1 MKTFYNP
8 EQALELANLYAEL
21 KQDDAFGEEAVGL
34 YNSGRLDELL
44 ALFTANSELLLKLGD
59 SEFEPVYNL
68 LIALASQFPETI
80 SSSVSSIIDPIVA
93 DDQDRCSLKLKVL
106 SNLYNYV
113 DEPLLKFK
121 IYTALVKVAS
131 QHNEIAILNLNLN
144 EIKKFVLEWG
154 ITQEETR
161 DFYQLL
167 SETQDSNLA
176 YHFLLESLKLHEDAP
191 ELATRGIEIALSS
204 PRIFQFQELYNLPV
218 VQALAPSPLL
228 GLLNIFLNETLKE
241 YNAFIKTH
249 PQFLKDNGLND
260 QELLR
265 KIRILTFASYAT
277 RNIGKV
283 VTYESISKV
292 IDVAIDQVEFW
303 IIDCIRAGLLEARID
318 QLNQSA
324 HINRASYRV
333 FGTDQWETLK
343 NKIDDWQANLSACLN
358 IIGKA

>member
-1 MKTFYNP
+1 MRTFYNP

-34 YNSGRLDELL
+34 YNNGRFEELL
-44 ALFTANSELLLKLGD
+44 AFFTSNSELLLKLGD

-68 LIALASQFPETI
+68 LVALAAQFPETI
-80 SSSVSSIIDPIVA
+80 STTVSSIIDPIVG

-113 DEPLLKFK
+113 QEPVEKFK

-131 QHNEIAILNLNLN
+131 QHNEIAILNLKLD
-144 EIKKFVLEWG
+144 EVKKLVLEWG
-154 ITQEETR
+154 ISQEETR

-167 SETQDSNLA
+167 SETQDTTLS
-176 YHFLLESLKLHEDAP
+176 YHFLFESLKLHEDAP
-191 ELATRGIEIALSS
+191 ELATRGIKIALSS
-204 PRIFQFQELYNLPV
+204 PRIFQFEELYNLPV

-228 GLLNIFLNETLKE
+228 DLLNIFLNKSLKE
-241 YNAFIKTH
+241 YSAFIKNH
-249 PQFLKDNGLND
+249 PQLLKEHELND

-265 KIRILTFASYAT
+265 KIRILTFASFAT
-277 RNIGKV
+277 KNISQV
-283 VTYESISKV
+283 VTYQQITKV
-292 IDVAIDQVEFW
+292 IDVQIDQVEFW

-324 HINRASYRV
+324 HI
-333 FGTDQWETLK
+333 K
-343 NKIDDWQANLSACLN
+343 
-358 IIGKA
+358 